1 MRVVIDGNVLF
12 SAAWNDGISRRLVRY
27 LAVHE
32 DIVVS
37 PAIHAEY
44 RRIGYTRQHPER
56 RQTYFRIVTLILNQA
71 AMIADEECP
80 FELPDP
86 DDIFYVAAAFN
97 GGADVVVTGNLKHFP
112 DSPYGD
118 IRIVSVRELAN
129 EFGIQ

>member
-1 MRVVIDGNVLF
+1 MKVVIDCNVLF

-71 AMIADEECP
+71 AMIASSK
-80 FELPDP
+80 
-86 DDIFYVAAAFN
+86 
-97 GGADVVVTGNLKHFP
+97 VT
-112 DSPYGD
+112 S
-118 IRIVSVRELAN
+118 R
-129 EFGIQ
+129 